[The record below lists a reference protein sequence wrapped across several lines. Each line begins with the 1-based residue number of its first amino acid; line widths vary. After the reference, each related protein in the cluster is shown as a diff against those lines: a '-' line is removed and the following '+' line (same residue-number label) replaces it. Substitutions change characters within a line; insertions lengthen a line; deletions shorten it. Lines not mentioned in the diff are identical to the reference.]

1 MTETAADTTRT
12 GGVVPTALEAAVT
25 TTDHLRIGRAWLASG
40 ALLLVAS
47 LVAGLLVS
55 VERMDLTGMAV
66 FGDVDSLFR
75 FWSAYRVGLVLLVV
89 VLLVVLVTAKR
100 GLLVLR
106 SERATRSKLG
116 IGVAISSILVVFE
129 GTTTTV
135 HTI

>member
-1 MTETAADTTRT
+1 MTETAADTTRM

-89 VLLVVLVTAKR
+89 VPVFVGLATAVVPLQVGA
-100 GLLVLR
+100 
-106 SERATRSKLG
+106 
-116 IGVAISSILVVFE
+116 SSIVFPRAVAL
-129 GTTTTV
+129 GFWV
-135 HTI
+135 WALG

>member
-1 MTETAADTTRT
+1 MTETAADTTRM

-89 VLLVVLVTAKR
+89 VPVFVGLATAVVPLQVGA
-100 GLLVLR
+100 
-106 SERATRSKLG
+106 
-116 IGVAISSILVVFE
+116 SSIVFPRAVASAS
-129 GTTTTV
+129 GCGHWV
-135 HTI
+135 RRSRSPVS